1 MADHPPPWP
10 GTILFQ
16 CVSKRPK
23 LRNDGWP
30 TTPLAPPNESF
41 AKRCV
46 WIFLWT
52 ARAGSVQ
59 RGGFLFKEFWT
70 RIVFWPDTCLMCRGL
85 VLCAG
90 VKVLCAGVKVLC
102 AGIKVLCA
110 GIQVLCAGVKVLC
123 AGIQVLCSGS
133 KV

>member
-1 MADHPPPWP
+1 MIPRWSQNDFKISKKYYRAMTWALRYQP
-10 GTILFQ
+10 
-16 CVSKRPK
+16 CV
-23 LRNDGWP
+23 L
-30 TTPLAPPNESF
+30 
-41 AKRCV
+41 
-46 WIFLWT
+46 IFLSGLPW
-52 ARAGSVQ
+52 AGSVQ

-90 VKVLCAGVKVLC
+90 VKVLCAG
-102 AGIKVLCA
+102 
-110 GIQVLCAGVKVLC
+110 IQVLCAGVKVLC